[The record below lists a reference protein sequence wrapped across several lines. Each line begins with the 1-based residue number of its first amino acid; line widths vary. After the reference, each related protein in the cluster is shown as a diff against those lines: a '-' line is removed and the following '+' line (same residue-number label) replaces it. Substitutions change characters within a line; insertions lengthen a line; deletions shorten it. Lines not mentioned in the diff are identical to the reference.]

1 MSDAP
6 EVNPAPAKTPEP
18 HPLDALT
25 GGAFSAA
32 TSGERAARVRD
43 WLATQPSPEQLQEV
57 FKELSV
63 RDKGAAR
70 AIRERIDEVERK
82 QNQNDHDVR
91 NIRMTINGMP
101 TERTVGEMRE
111 QIAMLS
117 GRFEGMH
124 DTLVTNG
131 RSLSRIED
139 YLLNQ
144 SKSAE

>member
-1 MSDAP
+1 MNV
-6 EVNPAPAKTPEP
+6 EVDPKIALLVIAVILIVFVAALLVPRRPKRAHIPVTEAK
-18 HPLDALT
+18 LD
-25 GGAFSAA
+25 
-32 TSGERAARVRD
+32 
-43 WLATQPSPEQLQEV
+43 
-57 FKELSV
+57 
-63 RDKGAAR
+63 

-91 NIRMTINGMP
+91 NIRMTIRGMP
-101 TERTVGEMRE
+101 TERIVGEMRE

>member
-1 MSDAP
+1 MNVEIDPKIALLVLAAVILVFVATLLVP
-6 EVNPAPAKTPEP
+6 RRPKQALIPVTEAK
-18 HPLDALT
+18 LD
-25 GGAFSAA
+25 
-32 TSGERAARVRD
+32 
-43 WLATQPSPEQLQEV
+43 
-57 FKELSV
+57 
-63 RDKGAAR
+63 

-91 NIRMTINGMP
+91 NIRMTIKGMP
-101 TERTVGEMRE
+101 TERSVGEMRE
-111 QIAMLS
+111 QIANLS

-144 SKSAE
+144 SKPAE

>member
-1 MSDAP
+1 MNVEIDPKIALLVLAAVILIFVAALLVP
-6 EVNPAPAKTPEP
+6 RRPKPAHIPVTEAK
-18 HPLDALT
+18 LD
-25 GGAFSAA
+25 
-32 TSGERAARVRD
+32 
-43 WLATQPSPEQLQEV
+43 
-57 FKELSV
+57 
-63 RDKGAAR
+63 

>member
-1 MSDAP
+1 MNVEIDPKIALLVLAAVILVFVATLLVP
-6 EVNPAPAKTPEP
+6 RRPKQAHIPVTEAK
-18 HPLDALT
+18 LD
-25 GGAFSAA
+25 
-32 TSGERAARVRD
+32 
-43 WLATQPSPEQLQEV
+43 
-57 FKELSV
+57 
-63 RDKGAAR
+63 

-91 NIRMTINGMP
+91 NIRMTIKGMP
-101 TERTVGEMRE
+101 TERSVGEMRE
-111 QIAMLS
+111 QIANLS

-144 SKSAE
+144 SKPAE

>member
-1 MSDAP
+1 MNVEIDPKIALLVLAAVILIFVAALLVP
-6 EVNPAPAKTPEP
+6 RRPKPAHIPVTEAK
-18 HPLDALT
+18 LD
-25 GGAFSAA
+25 
-32 TSGERAARVRD
+32 
-43 WLATQPSPEQLQEV
+43 
-57 FKELSV
+57 
-63 RDKGAAR
+63 

-91 NIRMTINGMP
+91 NIRMTIKGMP
-101 TERTVGEMRE
+101 TERSVGEMRE